1 MSDQSIAF
9 LNTLQDVIR
18 DRMANPQQK
27 SYTASLVSAGPK
39 RMAQKVGEEGVEV
52 ALAATSGSTDELR
65 AESADLIYHL
75 LVLLAA
81 SGLSLE
87 EVCAELKRRHSE

>member
-1 MSDQSIAF
+1 MSDQTIAF
-9 LNTLQDVIR
+9 LSTLQDVIR
-18 DRMANPQQK
+18 DRIANPDGK
-27 SYTASLVSAGPK
+27 SYTSSLIEGGAK

-52 ALAATSGSTDELR
+52 ALAATSGSPDELR

-87 EVCAELKRRHSE
+87 AVCEELERRHV